1 MPNFVT
7 FRTIRVKGWDKR
19 REEDVL
25 HEEKKITHE
34 KVARDLELDEIQK
47 KKYYDKKR
55 DNYGLHLPTRMR
67 IHTVFHISLL

>member
-1 MPNFVT
+1 MGQ
-7 FRTIRVKGWDKR
+7 KKR
-19 REEDVL
+19 KNVL
-25 HEEKKITHE
+25 HEEKTKITHD
-34 KVARDLELDEIQK
+34 KVARDLEWDEIQK